1 MRVGLCKDKGQKW
14 FLGAEEI
21 EETSQYI
28 SQYTYLGDFI
38 TNDRKNRENLKARK
52 TKVTTITVKTTA
64 TNEVTN
70 NIETAVLLKL
80 HEKICNYA

>member
-1 MRVGLCKDKGQKW
+1 MSVGLCKDKGQKW

-21 EETSQYI
+21 EETSQYK
-28 SQYTYLGDFI
+28 YLGDFI

-70 NIETAVLLKL
+70 NIETAVLLEL